1 MKLFESWVEK
11 GKKVDV
17 ITYNTL
23 IQALCKDGDVD
34 TALRFFADM
43 EVRGLQPDTFTYNV
57 VLSALSEAGRSEEA
71 QNMLHKLDESGKLS
85 ERFSYPVIKS
95 CAEEVEIGKDPEVKS
110 DSESGGN
117 AKGGDQESY
126 NKSVKELCIGGQ
138 LKEAKA
144 VLDEMMQK
152 GMSVDSS
159 TYITLME
166 GLIKRQ
172 KRQTHA
178 AG

>member
-1 MKLFESWVEK
+1 MAMS
-11 GKKVDV
+11 
-17 ITYNTL
+17 
-23 IQALCKDGDVD
+23 IQLCVSLL
-34 TALRFFADM
+34 TWRS
-43 EVRGLQPDTFTYNV
+43 EPDAFTYNV

-71 QNMLHKLDESGKLS
+71 HNMLHKLEESGKLY
-85 ERFSYPVIKS
+85 ERFSYPSMKS
-95 CAEEVEIGKDPEVKS
+95 SVEEVETGKDPEVKS
-110 DSESGGN
+110 V
-117 AKGGDQESY
+117 GDQESY

>member
-1 MKLFESWVEK
+1 
-11 GKKVDV
+11 
-17 ITYNTL
+17 
-23 IQALCKDGDVD
+23 LCKDNDVD

-43 EVRGLQPDTFTYNV
+43 EVRGLQPDVFTYNV
-57 VLSALSEAGRSEEA
+57 LLSALSEAGRSVEA
-71 QNMLHKLDESGKLS
+71 QKMLHKLNESGKLYG
-85 ERFSYPVIKS
+85 RFFYPSIKS
-95 CAEEVEIGKDPEVKS
+95 SVEAVETGKDPEVKS
-110 DSESGGN
+110 DIESVGN
-117 AKGGDQESY
+117 TQGDDQESY
-126 NKSVKELCIGGQ
+126 NKYIKELCIGGQ

-152 GMSVDSS
+152 GMSVDNS